1 MYILKDLINQAFE
14 ELLNAGYS
22 YNTVYGSNWY
32 IWNRLNKT
40 YGENEIFSEDMVYEY
55 CQNYFG
61 RDIYSIDKSK
71 LRDCEYR
78 YISAFNNLIK
88 VYKGIP
94 LKKNNTHFH
103 INQKLS
109 HQTESVLNKYLE
121 KCKLD
126 GNSETTL
133 SNKQTRIRNF
143 IIDSNFD
150 SINKD
155 SLKEYLN
162 RRKKEMG
169 KTAYVIDMR
178 LIRRFLVFCYEEHF
192 ISKELLLIWPSSFS
206 SIADK
211 SVPSVYTIDEIKQL
225 LDSSKDFKYE
235 DNHLRNYAILSL
247 VVYSGMRANDVAHL
261 KTSDLNWR
269 MSEIKFIQQKTRK
282 EQIIPLIPEIGNP
295 IIEYIKSE
303 RKSSSQFLFT
313 KENGEQMSSGMI
325 THIIGNYFSNAPFDL
340 KGRHYG
346 AHALRHSLATQL
358 INESV
363 PPFTVANVLGHSSTE
378 CIHIYAKVDLIHLR
392 KCILEA
398 PYRA

>member
-22 YNTVYGSNWY
+22 YKTVYRANWY
-32 IWNRLNKT
+32 IWNRLNKA
-40 YGENEIFSEDMVYEY
+40 YGEDEFFSEDMVYEY
-55 CQNYFG
+55 CQDYFG
-61 RDIYSIDKSK
+61 RDIYAIDKSK
-71 LRDCEYR
+71 LLICER
-78 YISAFNNLIK
+78 KYIYAFNNLIK
-88 VYKGIP
+88 VNKGIP
-94 LKKNNTHFH
+94 LKKNDIHFH
-103 INQKLS
+103 LNQKIS
-109 HQTESVLNKYLE
+109 HQTERLLNKYLE
-121 KCKLD
+121 KCKLE

-133 SNKQTRIRNF
+133 SNKKLRIRNF

-162 RRKKEMG
+162 KRKKEMG

-192 ISKELLLIWPSSFS
+192 ISKELLLVWPSRFS

-211 SVPSVYTIDEIKQL
+211 NIPSVYTIGEIKQL
-225 LDSSKDFKYE
+225 LDSSRNFKHE

-247 VVYSGMRANDVAHL
+247 IVYSGMRANDVVHL
-261 KTSDLNWR
+261 KISDFNWR
-269 MSEIKFIQQKTRK
+269 QNEIKFIQQKTRK
-282 EQIIPLIPEIGNP
+282 EHTIPLIPEIGNP
-295 IIEYIKSE
+295 IIKYIRSE
-303 RKSSSQFLFT
+303 RKSSSLFLFT
-313 KENGEQMSSGMI
+313 KENGEQMKSGMI
-325 THIIGNYFSNAPFDL
+325 THIIAVYFSNAPFDL

-346 AHALRHSLATQL
+346 AHALRHSLATHL
-358 INESV
+358 INDSV
-363 PPFTVANVLGHSSTE
+363 PPFTVANVLGHSSSE
-378 CIHIYAKVDLIHLR
+378 CVHIYAKVDLNNLR

>member
-1 MYILKDLINQAFE
+1 MTLYKRRKSYMYILKDLINQAFE

-155 SLKEYLN
+155 S
-162 RRKKEMG
+162 
-169 KTAYVIDMR
+169 
-178 LIRRFLVFCYEEHF
+178 
-192 ISKELLLIWPSSFS
+192 
-206 SIADK
+206 
-211 SVPSVYTIDEIKQL
+211 
-225 LDSSKDFKYE
+225 
-235 DNHLRNYAILSL
+235 
-247 VVYSGMRANDVAHL
+247 
-261 KTSDLNWR
+261 
-269 MSEIKFIQQKTRK
+269 
-282 EQIIPLIPEIGNP
+282 
-295 IIEYIKSE
+295 
-303 RKSSSQFLFT
+303 
-313 KENGEQMSSGMI
+313 
-325 THIIGNYFSNAPFDL
+325 
-340 KGRHYG
+340 
-346 AHALRHSLATQL
+346 
-358 INESV
+358 
-363 PPFTVANVLGHSSTE
+363 
-378 CIHIYAKVDLIHLR
+378 
-392 KCILEA
+392 
-398 PYRA
+398 